1 MGNWPCSIFLYFPHS
16 TEHSGFVLLIYLLVG
31 WLFPPLECRLCVERG
46 LTHCSCSFLPILP
59 LTHTIEVGLLYV
71 HTSRFGI
78 KILNS
83 NPQWTIW
90 KYLLDSGQ
98 GLSDI
103 LHTIDFTRL
112 IAYLHLRGLY
122 LFLLLLNKLTN
133 MTLDAD

>member
-1 MGNWPCSIFLYFPHS
+1 M
-16 TEHSGFVLLIYLLVG
+16 LIYLFVG
-31 WLFPPLECRLCVERG
+31 WLFPPLECGLYVERG
-46 LTHCSCSFLPILP
+46 LTQHSCSFLPIVP
-59 LTHTIEVGLLYV
+59 LAHTIEVGLLYV

-83 NPQWTIW
+83 NPQWNIW
-90 KYLLDSGQ
+90 KHLLEGQ

-103 LHTIDFTRL
+103 LHTLDFTRL